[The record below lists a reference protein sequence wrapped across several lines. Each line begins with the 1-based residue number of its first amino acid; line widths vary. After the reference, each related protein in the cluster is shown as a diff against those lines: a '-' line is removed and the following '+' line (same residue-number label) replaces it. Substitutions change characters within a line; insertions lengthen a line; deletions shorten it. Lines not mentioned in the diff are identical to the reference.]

1 MSTYRILAVVAAA
14 LLVGAVAL
22 ATLGPPE
29 VPLGQLLFMLDHDA
43 MNRVQGWVL
52 RYLGNWVWRFGVSPV
67 LVRPAWLVP
76 AALGLVCI
84 GASVTLSARKPAR
97 RSHRRS

>member
-1 MSTYRILAVVAAA
+1 MMHRVLAVIAAM
-14 LLVGAVAL
+14 LLVGTVAL

-29 VPLGQLLFMLDHDA
+29 VPLGQLLFMIDHDT
-43 MNRVQGWVL
+43 MNRVQGWVIH
-52 RYLGNWVWRFGVSPV
+52 YLGNWVWRYLASPV

-76 AALGLVCI
+76 AALGLVCL
-84 GASVTLSARKPAR
+84 GASVTLSARKPAH